1 MKLPEALGRGEDVR
15 LAGPKSRRLS
25 KDYEFLPESSEAMIQ
40 VSMIHLMLRRL
51 RPIKRKRSE
60 RFRYAA

>member
-1 MKLPEALGRGEDVR
+1 MTRACDR
-15 LAGPKSRRLS
+15 LILS
-25 KDYEFLPESSEAMIQ
+25 GGLDCERLPESSEAMIQ

-51 RPIKRKRSE
+51 APTKQKRSQ